1 MVVRQRLTES
11 LNPFPIISKTSFY
24 AYGMSLQLKCLL
36 CLIKKRIKNNRNTSS
51 VTVASQPG
59 LHVKAELLCSSKNL
73 FKRSTSNIEK
83 DVNMQ
88 FIPKLSFVRS
98 GAKAKRSVIKISY
111 AQVTAIIQKQSL
123 DNLHFFPLV

>member
-1 MVVRQRLTES
+1 
-11 LNPFPIISKTSFY
+11 
-24 AYGMSLQLKCLL
+24 MSLQLKCLL

-51 VTVASQPG
+51 VTVASTDKPG

-111 AQVTAIIQKQSL
+111 AQVTAIIRCL
-123 DNLHFFPLV
+123 DNLHFFSSFLCRLSRLLGVQLQVRILFDPPK